1 MSNAREIKDGQSK
14 HDPARENLVGKVA
27 ALLAKADSTEHEPER
42 QAFLAKAQAMITRY
56 QIEDEELRVDGGE
69 MAERT
74 IIVENWGNATRGVV
88 HLYSGIAD
96 LNRCSVAHHTTR
108 GWAKVILVGP
118 EIDADL
124 TCALV
129 EHLLPQMRLA
139 ILNDRPRSRMSY
151 SIGWTH
157 EVLERLKVA
166 QETAAAESNALVPT
180 NVAAHEALRSS
191 RKVRTERRSMVD
203 FSEYGSGAMA
213 GERADLGRS
222 GLGDAPNPELTSR

>member
-1 MSNAREIKDGQSK
+1 MSKTGGSRD
-14 HDPARENLVGKVA
+14 NLVGKVA

-56 QIEDEELRVDGGE
+56 QIEDEELEAGGAE

-74 IIVENWGNATRGVV
+74 IMVEQWGNATRGVV

-96 LNRCSVAHHTTR
+96 LNRCSVAHRTSR
-108 GWAKVILVGP
+108 GWAKVVLVGP
-118 EIDADL
+118 EMDADL

-151 SIGWTH
+151 AIGWAH
-157 EVLERLKVA
+157 EVTERLKVV
-166 QETAAAESNALVPT
+166 QEAAAAESKALVPT
-180 NVAAHEALRSS
+180 NVAAAEALRSNH
-191 RKVRTERRSMVD
+191 KVLSARRSMVD
-203 FSEYGSGAMA
+203 SNEYGSGALA
-213 GERADLGRS
+213 GEQADLGRS
-222 GLGDAPNPELTSR
+222 GLRPPPSPELTGS